1 MEITAKMVKD
11 LREMTGAGMMDCKK
25 ALADA
30 SCDLDAA
37 VDILRTRGLAAL
49 AKKAGRATNEGT
61 VAAVVSDD
69 ARTGV
74 LVEVNSETDFVGRNA
89 EFQAFVAELASH
101 IAVAAPADLEE
112 LKDQQFT
119 GREHTVQEVL
129 GEVVSKLG
137 ENMGITRFVLRSV
150 GETGALGSYIHMG
163 GRMGVLVEVAFTNP
177 ATGSN
182 PALHAFIKDVAMQV
196 AAAAP
201 MAVDRDGVDPAVVE
215 HELAIYRAQ
224 AAESGKPEAIQQ
236 KMAEGRIHK
245 FYKEACLTEQ
255 AFVKNPD
262 ITVSDLVAQVA
273 KELGDTITIVAF
285 DRYALG
291 ETSEATDEAC

>member
-49 AKKAGRATNEGT
+49 AKKTGRATNEGAI
-61 VAAVVSDD
+61 AALVSED

-74 LVEVNSETDFVGRNA
+74 LLEVNSETDFVGRNA
-89 EFQAFVAELASH
+89 EFQSFVNALAEH
-101 IAVAAPADLEE
+101 IATAAPADLEE
-112 LKDQQFT
+112 LKHQQFT

-137 ENMGITRFVLRSV
+137 ENMSITRFARRSV

-163 GRMGVLVEVAFTNP
+163 GRIGVLVEVAFTNP
-177 ATGSN
+177 GSASSR
-182 PALHAFIKDVAMQV
+182 ALHA
-196 AAAAP
+196 
-201 MAVDRDGVDPAVVE
+201 
-215 HELAIYRAQ
+215 L
-224 AAESGKPEAIQQ
+224 SL
-236 KMAEGRIHK
+236 IH
-245 FYKEACLTEQ
+245 
-255 AFVKNPD
+255 
-262 ITVSDLVAQVA
+262 I
-273 KELGDTITIVAF
+273 
-285 DRYALG
+285 
-291 ETSEATDEAC
+291 